1 MVQTVIDKMKEA
13 PLDVLV
19 VWIPAI
25 AGDDY
30 PAASRAQS
38 KVVDE
43 RARHYWDG
51 SQALGD
57 AFSPILGIRSR
68 MAWDVYLLYP
78 GNAEWKESAPAPAE
92 WLHQLVGENPDR
104 ELTEE
109 RLEAAIAK
117 LLPSR
122 PSRP

>member
-1 MVQTVIDKMKEA
+1 MEA
-13 PLDVLV
+13 PIDVLV

-30 PAASRAQS
+30 DASNRAI
-38 KVVDE
+38 KLVPDE

-57 AFSPILGIRSR
+57 AFSPVLGIRSK
-68 MAWDVYLLYP
+68 MAWDVYLLF
-78 GNAEWKESAPAPAE
+78 GADAEWKDALPAPAE

-104 ELTEE
+104 TLSEE
-109 RLEAAIAK
+109 RLEEAIA
-117 LLPSR
+117 R
-122 PSRP
+122 IAR

>member
-1 MVQTVIDKMKEA
+1 MKDA

-30 PAASRAQS
+30 AAASRSQN

-51 SQALGD
+51 SQALGE
-57 AFSPILGIRSR
+57 AFAPVLGLRSR
-68 MAWDVYLLYP
+68 MAWDVYLLFDKD
-78 GNAEWKESAPAPAE
+78 ADWKETPPAPAA
-92 WLHQLVGENPDR
+92 WLHQLMGENPDR
-104 ELTEE
+104 QLSEE
-109 RLEAAIAK
+109 GLEEAIAK
-117 LLPSR
+117 LSP
-122 PSRP
+122 

>member
-1 MVQTVIDKMKEA
+1 MKDV

-30 PAASRAQS
+30 AAANRSQS

-51 SQALGD
+51 SQALGE
-57 AFSPILGIRSR
+57 AFAPVLELRSR
-68 MAWDVYLLYP
+68 MAWDVYLLFDKD
-78 GNAEWKESAPAPAE
+78 ADWKEAPPAPAA
-92 WLHQLVGENPDR
+92 WLHQLMGENPDR
-104 ELTEE
+104 QLSEE
-109 RLEAAIAK
+109 GLEEAIAK
-117 LLPSR
+117 LSP
-122 PSRP
+122 

>member
-1 MVQTVIDKMKEA
+1 VVQTVLDKMKEA

-30 PAASRAQS
+30 AAASRAQS
-38 KVVDE
+38 KVVDQ

-57 AFSPILGIRSR
+57 AFSPLLGIRSQ
-68 MAWDVYLLYP
+68 MAWDVYLLYD
-78 GNAEWKESAPAPAE
+78 GNAEWKEAPPAPAA
-92 WLHQLVGENPDR
+92 WLHQLVGENPDL

-109 RLEAAIAK
+109 RLETALAK
-117 LLPSR
+117 LFP
-122 PSRP
+122 